1 MLVVGKTLKVH
12 GLKGE
17 LKTQCYLDSPDLFKK
32 IPVVRLKNKDYDV
45 EQARRSGEFVLL
57 KLKGVDTV
65 DDAKSL
71 CNIEIS
77 AEKDKMPP
85 LPDGRYYIAD
95 LIGCIVMSGTERV
108 GKIKDVLQ
116 YGSADVVV
124 LTKEGKTIMLPWVKG
139 VFVSIDTERKLV
151 YADKEKLNEVAVY
164 ED

>member
-1 MLVVGKTLKVH
+1 MLIVGKTLKVH

-32 IPVVRLKNKDYDV
+32 IPVVQLKNKEYAV
-45 EQARRSGEFVLL
+45 EQARKSGDFVLL
-57 KLKGVDTV
+57 KLKGIDNV
-65 DDAKSL
+65 DDAKVL
-71 CNIEIS
+71 CNLEVS
-77 AEKDKMPP
+77 AEKEKMPP

-108 GKIKDVLQ
+108 GKIKEVLQ
-116 YGSADVVV
+116 YGSADVIV

-151 YADKEKLNEVAVY
+151 YADKDKLSEVAVY

>member
-1 MLVVGKTLKVH
+1 MLIVGKTLKVH

-32 IPVVRLKNKDYDV
+32 IPVVQLKNKEYAV
-45 EQARRSGEFVLL
+45 EQARKSGDFVLL
-57 KLKGVDTV
+57 KLKGIDNV
-65 DDAKSL
+65 DDAKAL
-71 CNIEIS
+71 CNLEVS
-77 AEKDKMPP
+77 AEKEKMPP

-108 GKIKDVLQ
+108 GKIKEVLQ
-116 YGSADVVV
+116 YGSADVIV
-124 LTKEGKTIMLPWVKG
+124 LTKEGKTIMLPWIKG

-151 YADKEKLNEVAVY
+151 YADKDKLSEVAVY